1 VTDEP
6 TGMAGG
12 WINYGLLYTKGFCTS
27 KKAWPSKA
35 MLFLFVVLL

>member
-1 VTDEP
+1 MNQQEWLAAGST
-6 TGMAGG
+6 TGRH
-12 WINYGLLYTKGFCTS
+12 TQKDFVDQ